1 MSTPETK
8 ERILDDIDHADD
20 KVLEAIY
27 TLLEANVNQ
36 YTLTDE
42 QIYQTGLGLRIILTL
57 PSPKERVIQT
67 ASFANPVC
75 RQTGYPVLV

>member
-1 MSTPETK
+1 MSTPEIK
-8 ERILDDIDHADD
+8 ERILDYIDHADD

-42 QIYQTGLGLRIILTL
+42 QISIVEERMEGYKTGKSKTYEWEEAKTMIGKK
-57 PSPKERVIQT
+57 P
-67 ASFANPVC
+67 
-75 RQTGYPVLV
+75 

>member
-1 MSTPETK
+1 MSTPEIK

-42 QIYQTGLGLRIILTL
+42 QISIVEERMEGYKTGKSKT
-57 PSPKERVIQT
+57 
-67 ASFANPVC
+67 
-75 RQTGYPVLV
+75 Y